1 MLCQTLLKYPMSLLA
16 CGKKK
21 PVKEPCTC
29 KKLVKCHVKGYV
41 NFAKNYWERTQ
52 LQDERKQREN
62 AGR

>member
-1 MLCQTLLKYPMSLLA
+1 MSLLA

-41 NFAKNYWERTQ
+41 NFAKNY
-52 LQDERKQREN
+52 
-62 AGR
+62 